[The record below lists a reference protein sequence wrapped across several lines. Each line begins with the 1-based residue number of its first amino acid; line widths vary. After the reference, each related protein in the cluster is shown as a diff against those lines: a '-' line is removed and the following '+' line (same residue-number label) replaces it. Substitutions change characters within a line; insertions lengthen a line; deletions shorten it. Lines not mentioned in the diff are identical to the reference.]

1 MAREKTTTRKPA
13 SKKAALAPTTKRQP
27 RKAAAPAPAP
37 EPVKPA
43 VSHVSAA
50 PPETAPKPLP
60 GSGNRF
66 SYQSVSPADAY
77 HYAALATGLELD
89 FGNDEKAMRK
99 YRSRLYQINKEF
111 SGKWRFRTIREGS
124 TLMIWRLAY

>member
-1 MAREKTTTRKPA
+1 MARTPILKATA
-13 SKKAALAPTTKRQP
+13 KKSALAPR
-27 RKAAAPAPAP
+27 RKKVAVAAAPVTPL
-37 EPVKPA
+37 
-43 VSHVSAA
+43 VSKVSEQ
-50 PPETAPKPLP
+50 PPEAAPKPLP

-66 SYQSVSPADAY
+66 DYRSVSASDAY

-99 YRSRLYQINKEF
+99 YRTRLYAINKEF

-124 TLMIWRLAY
+124 VIMIWRLAY